1 MRADC
6 QGQGAEGHK
15 EKSSRGPGVLWA
27 GAFFASQQGN
37 SHCAIVRWLI
47 LKSLEFQEV
56 DN

>member
-15 EKSSRGPGVLWA
+15 EKSSRGPGVTWA